1 MEGMN
6 MTKLCETLIA
16 KDISFDCDEMSV
28 KGLEADGVI
37 INRNDVDFS
46 KTVFDDDAKN
56 IIKQMVLKS
65 GKKGYEVVQ
74 MGNTPFTGTT
84 STLAVGTYRNT
95 WTHEIPIAVLAND
108 PEVCEKII
116 DGLANGT
123 FILVLRNKAKGS
135 QGKGEYQIFGFYQGL
150 VASAGTNEKYSDETE
165 GGWLMTLQETN
176 APKSALFLF
185 DTDSEATQARY
196 NALKTASNE

>member
-1 MEGMN
+1 

-46 KTVFDDDAKN
+46 KTVFDDEAKN

>member
-1 MEGMN
+1 MIN
-6 MTKLCETLIA
+6 LCETLIA
-16 KDISFDCDEMSV
+16 KDIAFDCDEMSV

-46 KTVFDDDAKN
+46 KTEFDNDAKN
-56 IIKQMVLKS
+56 IIRQMVLKS

-196 NALKTASNE
+196 NALKTASNV

>member
-1 MEGMN
+1 
-6 MTKLCETLIA
+6 MTNLCETLIA
-16 KDISFDCDEMSV
+16 KDIAFDCDEMSV

-46 KTVFDDDAKN
+46 KTEFDNEAKN
-56 IIKQMVLKS
+56 IIRQMVLKS

-196 NALKTASNE
+196 NALKTASNV

>member
-1 MEGMN
+1 
-6 MTKLCETLIA
+6 MTNLCETLIA
-16 KDISFDCDEMSV
+16 KDIAFDCDEMSV

-46 KTVFDDDAKN
+46 KTEFDNDAKN
-56 IIKQMVLKS
+56 IIRQMVLKS

-196 NALKTASNE
+196 NALKTASNV

>member
-1 MEGMN
+1 
-6 MTKLCETLIA
+6 MTNLCETLIA
-16 KDISFDCDEMSV
+16 KDIAFDCDEMSV

-46 KTVFDDDAKN
+46 KTEFDNDAKN
-56 IIKQMVLKS
+56 IIRQMVLKS

-95 WTHEIPIAVLAND
+95 WAHEIPIAVLAND

-196 NALKTASNE
+196 NALKTASNV

>member
-1 MEGMN
+1 MIN
-6 MTKLCETLIA
+6 LCETLIA
-16 KDISFDCDEMSV
+16 KDIAFDCDEMSV
-28 KGLEADGVI
+28 KGLEADGII

-46 KTVFDDDAKN
+46 KTEFDNDAKN
-56 IIKQMVLKS
+56 IIRQMVLKS

-196 NALKTASNE
+196 NALKTASNV

>member
-1 MEGMN
+1 

>member
-1 MEGMN
+1 
-6 MTKLCETLIA
+6 MTKLCETLIK
-16 KDISFDCDEMSV
+16 KDISFDCDAMSV

-37 INRNDVDFS
+37 VNRSDVDFS
-46 KTVFDDDAKN
+46 ATVFDENAKN
-56 IIKQMVLKS
+56 IVKQLMLKS

-74 MGNTPFTGTT
+74 LGNTPFTGTT
-84 STLAVGTYRNT
+84 STLAVGTYRNS

-108 PEVCEKII
+108 PDVCENII

-176 APKSALFLF
+176 SPKSALFLF
-185 DTDSEATQARY
+185 DTDSATTQQRY
-196 NALKTASNE
+196 EALKTEPKG

>member
-1 MEGMN
+1 
-6 MTKLCETLIA
+6 MTKLCETLIK
-16 KDISFDCDEMSV
+16 KDISFDCDAMSV

-37 INRNDVDFS
+37 VNRSDVDFS
-46 KTVFDDDAKN
+46 ATVFDDNSKN
-56 IIKQMVLKS
+56 IVKQLMLKS

-74 MGNTPFTGTT
+74 LGNTPFTGTT
-84 STLAVGTYRNT
+84 STLAVGTYRNS

-108 PEVCEKII
+108 PDVCENII

-123 FILVLRNKAKGS
+123 FVLILRNKAKGQ

-176 APKSALFLF
+176 SPKSALFLF
-185 DTDSEATQARY
+185 DTDSATTQKKY
-196 NALKTASNE
+196 EALKTEPNG

>member
-1 MEGMN
+1 
-6 MTKLCETLIA
+6 MTKLCESLIS
-16 KDISFDCDEMSV
+16 KDISFDCNDMSV

-37 INRNDVDFS
+37 LNRDDIDFS
-46 KTVFDDDAKN
+46 KCTFDETAKN
-56 IIKQMVLKS
+56 ILTQIVLKS
-65 GKKGYEVVQ
+65 GKKGYQVLQ

-84 STLAVGTYRNT
+84 TTLAVGTYRNT
-95 WTHEIPIAVLAND
+95 WTNEIPIAVLNNT
-108 PEVCEKII
+108 PEVAEKII

-123 FILVLRNKAKGS
+123 FVLILRNKAKGTD
-135 QGKGEYQIFGFYQGL
+135 GKAEYQVFGFYQGM

-185 DTDSEATQARY
+185 NTSSEATAAAY
-196 NALKTASNE
+196 NSLLTATA

>member
-1 MEGMN
+1 
-6 MTKLCETLIA
+6 MTNLCETLIA
-16 KDISFDCDEMSV
+16 KDIAFDCDEMSV

-46 KTVFDDDAKN
+46 KTEFDNEAKN
-56 IIKQMVLKS
+56 IITQMVLKS

-196 NALKTASNE
+196 NALKTASNV

>member
-1 MEGMN
+1 
-6 MTKLCETLIA
+6 MTNLCETLIA
-16 KDISFDCDEMSV
+16 KDIAFDCDEMSV

-46 KTVFDDDAKN
+46 KTEFDNDAKN
-56 IIKQMVLKS
+56 IIRQMVLKS

-196 NALKTASNE
+196 NALKTAPNV

>member
-1 MEGMN
+1 
-6 MTKLCETLIA
+6 MTNLCETLIA
-16 KDISFDCDEMSV
+16 KDIAFDCDEMSV

-46 KTVFDDDAKN
+46 KTEFDNDAKN
-56 IIKQMVLKS
+56 IIRQMVLKS

-196 NALKTASNE
+196 NALKTASSV

>member
-1 MEGMN
+1 

-16 KDISFDCDEMSV
+16 KDINIACDEMSV

-46 KTVFDDDAKN
+46 GTQFDETAKN
-56 IIKQMVLKS
+56 IIKQLVLKS

-123 FILVLRNKAKGS
+123 FILVLRNKAKGA

-176 APKSALFLF
+176 TPKSALFLF
-185 DTDSEATQARY
+185 DTSSEATQARY
-196 NALKTASNE
+196 EALKTASNE

>member
-1 MEGMN
+1 
-6 MTKLCETLIA
+6 MTNLCETLIA
-16 KDISFDCDEMSV
+16 KDIAFDCDEMSV

-46 KTVFDDDAKN
+46 KTEFDNDAKN
-56 IIKQMVLKS
+56 IIRQMVLKS

-135 QGKGEYQIFGFYQGL
+135 QGKGEYQIFGFYQGM

-196 NALKTASNE
+196 NALKTASNV